1 MKFVL
6 FHLTA
11 KTLVFLCVSFVL
23 MKFFSFSV
31 NCKHVG
37 VFMHQFG
44 CVYDK
49 ICSYLV
55 NCKHV
60 GVFMRQFGRSFRA
73 QFDGARSEEDFSRYE
88 KLHRGQTRDG
98 GRK

>member
-6 FHLTA
+6 FQLTA
-11 KTLVFLCVSFVL
+11 NTLVFLCINLV
-23 MKFFSFSV
+23 
-31 NCKHVG
+31 
-37 VFMHQFG
+37 VF
-44 CVYDK
+44 YDK

-73 QFDGARSEEDFSRYE
+73 QFDGARSEEDFSRYK